1 MKKSAYMAALFV
13 LALASCAVVRQDEV
27 GIKRTFGRL
36 DNRVLQPG
44 MVAFN
49 PFISTVIKVPIR
61 TVNKEIS
68 IDLPSKEGLTIGS
81 EISILYR
88 IEPSK
93 TPEILRQIGLNY
105 ANALIL
111 PVFRSA
117 AADVTS
123 RYFAKDMHSGERD
136 QIEKAISKRM
146 MEKLSA
152 RGFMIE
158 AVLMKSIRLPQ
169 GLSKAIE
176 EKLQAEQDAQR
187 MKFVLER
194 EQLEAQ
200 RKKIEAEGE
209 RDAQKI
215 ISEGLSPL
223 IIHFKTIEAFKA
235 LANSPNVKIIIT
247 DGKTPL
253 LLQPDNKDN
262 K

>member
-1 MKKSAYMAALFV
+1 MKKSAYAIALF
-13 LALASCAVVRQDEV
+13 ALSLTSCAVVRQDEV
-27 GIKRTFGRL
+27 GIKRSFGRL

-49 PFISTVIKVPIR
+49 PFVSTVIKVPIR
-61 TVNKEIS
+61 TVNREIS
-68 IDLPSKEGLTIGS
+68 IDLPSKEGLTIAS

-93 TPEILRQIGLNY
+93 TPEILRQTGLNY

-146 MEKLSA
+146 MEELSE
-152 RGFMIE
+152 RGFIIE

-215 ISEGLSPL
+215 ISEGLNPL
-223 IIHFKTIEAFKA
+223 IINFKTIEAFKA
-235 LANSPNVKIIIT
+235 LSNSPNAKIIIT
-247 DGKTPL
+247 DGKAPL
-253 LLQPDNKDN
+253 LVQPEK
-262 K
+262 

>member
-1 MKKSAYMAALFV
+1 MRKSAYMIALF
-13 LALASCAVVRQDEV
+13 ALSFTSCAVVRQDEV
-27 GIKRTFGRL
+27 GIKRSFGRL

-49 PFISTVIKVPIR
+49 PFVSTVIKVPVR
-61 TVNKEIS
+61 TVNREIS
-68 IDLPSKEGLTIGS
+68 IDLPSKEGLTIAS

-93 TPEILRQIGLNY
+93 TPEILRQTGLNY

-146 MEKLSA
+146 MEELSE
-152 RGFMIE
+152 RGFIIE

-215 ISEGLSPL
+215 ISEGLNPL
-223 IIHFKTIEAFKA
+223 IINFKTIEAFKA
-235 LANSPNVKIIIT
+235 LSNSPNAKIIIT
-247 DGKTPL
+247 DGKAPL
-253 LLQPDNKDN
+253 LVQPEK
-262 K
+262 